1 MIKDEKIDIYTSYCR
16 IDFPF
21 RIWIFTRKKWTLSE
35 CIDYAVTHNI
45 EVKQSDNQI
54 QNLKVEKNTLRN
66 RFLPN
71 LNAGASQDFTF
82 GCSLNQN
89 NTYEN
94 SHRQNILTY

>member
-1 MIKDEKIDIYTSYCR
+1 MIKDEKIDIYASYCR

-54 QNLKVEKNTLRN
+54 QNLKVEKNT
-66 RFLPN
+66 
-71 LNAGASQDFTF
+71 
-82 GCSLNQN
+82 
-89 NTYEN
+89 
-94 SHRQNILTY
+94 

>member
-1 MIKDEKIDIYTSYCR
+1 MKRLTFILVIVGL
-16 IDFPF
+16 
-21 RIWIFTRKKWTLSE
+21 IFYSEYGYAQEKKWTLSE